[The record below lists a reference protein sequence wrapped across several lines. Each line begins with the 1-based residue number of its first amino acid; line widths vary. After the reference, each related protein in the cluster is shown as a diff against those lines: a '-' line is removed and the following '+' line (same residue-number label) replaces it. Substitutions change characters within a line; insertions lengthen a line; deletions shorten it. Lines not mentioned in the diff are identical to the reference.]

1 MAQTAPPDIQY
12 YGDSGLLI
20 TYKVQGYSD
29 AVSERIFALSETLE
43 ADKVWT
49 NIVPAYDSLMVTF
62 NPMYLDIATAKAK
75 VTKAVSDL
83 PKAKRFAFLSATD
96 KKLHAPRHATPRA
109 KVPAGSVGIANWQT
123 GIYGLD
129 SPGGWQIIGR
139 TPLSTFDARREN
151 PFLLKAGDHIRF
163 VPTGAI

>member
-29 AVSERIFALSETLE
+29 AVTERIFALSETLE

-83 PKAKRFAFLSATD
+83 PKAKRHT
-96 KKLHAPRHATPRA
+96 KKTPIEIP
-109 KVPAGSVGIANWQT
+109 VYYV
-123 GIYGLD
+123 YGLD

-139 TPLSTFDARREN
+139 TPLSTFDAHREN